1 MLLNPDRIHV
11 EDLIERRRLED
22 CNDHYG
28 DERVNDAL
36 LDGRESSPFELPSLH
51 SRRQVAVSVQI
62 SGKAKEHENRGDA
75 EAVVPAINLCEH
87 TAEQRSGD
95 CSDID
100 CGTEDDETASAARFV
115 LWRIKRADLRRNVAL
130 QKTRADDK
138 QEQGEE
144 ERLIKCHRDMTC
156 THREIADNEC
166 SPLPYQ
172 AFS

>member
-1 MLLNPDRIHV
+1 MLLNPDRIYV

-22 CNDHYG
+22 GDDHHG
-28 DERVNDAL
+28 DERIYDAAL
-36 LDGRESSPFELPSLH
+36 AGREPSALELAPLH
-51 SRRQVAVSVQI
+51 SRWQVAVSVEI
-62 SGKAKEHENRGDA
+62 SGKAKEHKDRGDA

-130 QKTRADDK
+130 QKTRADDE
-138 QEQGEE
+138 QEQGE
-144 ERLIKCHRDMTC
+144 KK
-156 THREIADNEC
+156 
-166 SPLPYQ
+166 
-172 AFS
+172 